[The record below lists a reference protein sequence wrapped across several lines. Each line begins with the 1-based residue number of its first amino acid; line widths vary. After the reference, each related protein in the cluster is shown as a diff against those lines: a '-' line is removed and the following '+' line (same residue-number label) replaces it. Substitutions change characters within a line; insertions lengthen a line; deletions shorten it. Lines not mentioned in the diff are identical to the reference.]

1 MVQFL
6 CDRVPM
12 RDVYISPEV
21 YRMRKESARERLEAM
36 LDYASQEW
44 DGCRSRFLQQY
55 FGESDAE
62 ECGVCDLCIERKR
75 GGRPTLS
82 QEERIAKTVREE
94 IAREG
99 CVEASTLAR
108 KLNVPPVDIARV
120 VEKLTAEG
128 EICSEG
134 GGFVKKNR

>member
-1 MVQFL
+1 
-6 CDRVPM
+6 
-12 RDVYISPEV
+12 
-21 YRMRKESARERLEAM
+21 MRKESARERLEAM

-55 FGESDAE
+55 FGESDAV

-75 GGRPTLS
+75 GGGPTPS
-82 QEERIAKTVREE
+82 QEERIAKTIREE
-94 IAREG
+94 IDREG
-99 CVEASTLAR
+99 RVEASTLAR
-108 KLNVPPVDIARV
+108 KLNVPPMDIARV

>member
-1 MVQFL
+1 M
-6 CDRVPM
+6 
-12 RDVYISPEV
+12 
-21 YRMRKESARERLEAM
+21 
-36 LDYASQEW
+36 
-44 DGCRSRFLQQY
+44 
-55 FGESDAE
+55 
-62 ECGVCDLCIERKR
+62 CIERKR

-99 CVEASTLAR
+99 SVEASALAR

-128 EICSEG
+128 EICSQG